1 MLKTFMKIVIII
13 FFITVIFLGC
23 SSAGVKNIECENFKN
38 GKFILRAE
46 LNNTDYLLE
55 RKDSIQV
62 ETNLKDGKITKWKV
76 VWTNQCTYELWYLAI
91 APLNKQDSFFT
102 THPFVN
108 KILKTTKD
116 FYVFESRM
124 EANNYRMVDTIFV
137 MK

>member
-1 MLKTFMKIVIII
+1 MFMKIINIL
-13 FFITVIFLGC
+13 FFITAIFFGC
-23 SSAGVKNIECENFKN
+23 SPSPVKNIECKYFKK

-91 APLNKQDSFFT
+91 PPLSKRDSFFII
-102 THPFVN
+102 HPFVN
-108 KILKTTKD
+108 KILQTTKD
-116 FYVFESRM
+116 YYVFESTM
-124 EANNYRMVDTIFV
+124 EANRYRMVDTIFV